1 MDKMV
6 AYLIFKGCVRKA
18 KTHKICSYNELK
30 ENQNNYQKILCMKV
44 CNIPENLD

>member
-18 KTHKICSYNELK
+18 KTHKICGYKELK
-30 ENQNNYQKILCMKV
+30 ENQNNY
-44 CNIPENLD
+44 